1 LDSVYDHVAESV
13 PGDTEHEAVAFTK
26 PLHRGALLEYYIRD
40 SRSVTYFLLDL
51 DGLLRL
57 RLLKNEAAPLNRDEF
72 LAGAPVEEDSIFR
85 LTTLAYFF
93 VRACR
98 PRQSLPREP

>member
-1 LDSVYDHVAESV
+1 MAKSV
-13 PGDTEHEAVAFTK
+13 PKDTEHEAVAFRK
-26 PLHRGALLEYYIRD
+26 PLHHAELAD
-40 SRSVTYFLLDL
+40 SYMMSDSTGMKYFLLDL

-57 RLLKNEAAPLNRDEF
+57 RLLKTETPPLNRDEF
-72 LAGAPVEEDSIFR
+72 LSGAPVDDKEIYR

-98 PRQSLPREP
+98 PPAKPR